1 MAYRYYYAPCFKG
14 FVPDE
19 NGDPSTLE
27 VKQPGKDIGA
37 GTVYAPN
44 MPIGTKPLKY
54 DDPILRVVVRLAAS
68 TPPLAGWV
76 EKTPAEV
83 LVDYPGLPGVV

>member
-27 VKQPGKDIGA
+27 VKQAGRDLGA
-37 GTVYAPN
+37 GTVYAPA
-44 MPIGTKPLKY
+44 PPLGSKPLHY
-54 DDPILRVVVRLAAS
+54 DDPILRVVVRLDAA
-68 TPPLAGWV
+68 TPPLPGWE
-76 EKTPAEV
+76 EKTSAEV
-83 LVDYPGLPGVV
+83 LTDYPGLPGVE